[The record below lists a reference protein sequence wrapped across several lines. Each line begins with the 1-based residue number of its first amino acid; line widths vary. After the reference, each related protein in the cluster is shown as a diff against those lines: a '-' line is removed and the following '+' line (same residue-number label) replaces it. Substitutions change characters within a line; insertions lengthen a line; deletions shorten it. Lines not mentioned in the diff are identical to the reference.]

1 MINKIYLAGGCFW
14 GTEKF
19 LSEIEGVIS
28 TETGYANGRT
38 QNPTYEDVCM
48 ENTGH
53 AETVEVNYET
63 DIINLTDLLNEFYK
77 TINPTSYN
85 RQGNDTGTQYRAG
98 IYYTDEEQLNEIQN
112 SIDKLQKNYIKPIA
126 IEISPIYNYYRAEEY
141 HQKYLNKHPEG
152 YCHIPKSLFKTK

>member
-1 MINKIYLAGGCFW
+1 
-14 GTEKF
+14 
-19 LSEIEGVIS
+19 
-28 TETGYANGRT
+28 
-38 QNPTYEDVCM
+38 M

-53 AETVEVNYET
+53 AEAVEINYET

-85 RQGNDTGTQYRAG
+85 RQGNDTGTQYRTG
-98 IYYTDEEQLNEIQN
+98 IYYTDEKQLNEIQN